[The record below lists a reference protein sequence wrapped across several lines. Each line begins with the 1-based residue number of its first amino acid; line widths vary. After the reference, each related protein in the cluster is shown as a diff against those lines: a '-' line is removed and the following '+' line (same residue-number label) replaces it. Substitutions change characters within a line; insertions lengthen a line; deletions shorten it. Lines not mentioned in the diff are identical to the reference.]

1 MHAGPCLVGFL
12 GCYNHMVIPGNL
24 PPHSVCADIN
34 PGSSSDQW
42 KEKAEDAINFAELV
56 KAAKLPPDEVPT
68 PL

>member
-1 MHAGPCLVGFL
+1 
-12 GCYNHMVIPGNL
+12 MVIPGNL

-42 KEKAEDAINFAELV
+42 KEKAEDAINLAELV